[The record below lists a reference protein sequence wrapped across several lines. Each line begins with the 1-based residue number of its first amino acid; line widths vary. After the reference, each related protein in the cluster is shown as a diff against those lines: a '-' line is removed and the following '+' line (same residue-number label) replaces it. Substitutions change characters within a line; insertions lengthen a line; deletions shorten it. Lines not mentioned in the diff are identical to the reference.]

1 MSYINV
7 SGAGEF
13 ATLSIAVE
21 SGMTNP
27 LAIPALQEIGISN
40 SNGVFRFKTL
50 NSTSESAVLTP
61 ATNQIT
67 LSVVV
72 DGAAMFGD
80 GAGDTTAADKG
91 LFKLSND
98 KVRIYFLI
106 NMGGGSGNTVSGTG
120 FLSGLTMSVTPDQ
133 PLWTSPLTIEVD
145 GNYLI
150 ND

>member
-21 SGMTNP
+21 SGMTTP
-27 LAIPALQEIGISN
+27 LAIPALQEIGVSN

-72 DGAAMFGD
+72 DQAAMFGD
-80 GAGDTTAADKG
+80 GASDTTAADKG

-98 KVRIYFLI
+98 KIRIYFELD
-106 NMGGGSGNTVSGTG
+106 MGGNSGNIISGTG
-120 FLSGLTMSVTPDQ
+120 FLAGLTMSVTPDQ

-145 GNYLI
+145 GNYTVA
-150 ND
+150 

>member
-13 ATLSIAVE
+13 ATLSISVA
-21 SGMTNP
+21 SDMSSP

-61 ATNQIT
+61 ATNQVT
-67 LSVVV
+67 LSVIV
-72 DGAAMFGD
+72 DQAAMFGD
-80 GAGDTTAADKG
+80 GAGDTTAVDKG

-98 KVRIYFLI
+98 KVRVYFEI
-106 NMGGGSGNTVSGTG
+106 DMGGDSGNTVSGTG
-120 FLSGLTMSVTPDQ
+120 FLSGLTMNVTPDQ
-133 PLWTSPLTIEVD
+133 PLWTAPLTIEVD
-145 GNYLI
+145 GNYTLG
-150 ND
+150 

>member
-13 ATLSIAVE
+13 ATLSIALD
-21 SGMTNP
+21 SGMTTP
-27 LAIPALQEIGISN
+27 LSIPALQEIGVSN

-50 NSTSESAVLTP
+50 DSTSESAVLTP

-72 DGAAMFGD
+72 DQAAMFGD
-80 GAGDTTAADKG
+80 GAGDTTAVDKG

-98 KVRIYFLI
+98 KVQIYFELD
-106 NMGGGSGNTVSGTG
+106 MGGNSGNTISGKG
-120 FLSGLTMSVTPDQ
+120 FLAGLTMSVTPDQ
-133 PLWTSPLTIEVD
+133 PLWTAPLTIEVD
-145 GNYLI
+145 GNYTLA
-150 ND
+150 

>member
-27 LAIPALQEIGISN
+27 LAIPALQEIGVSN

-72 DGAAMFGD
+72 DQAAMFGD

-98 KVRIYFLI
+98 KIRIYFELD
-106 NMGGGSGNTVSGTG
+106 MGGNSGNTISGTG
-120 FLSGLTMSVTPDQ
+120 FLAGLTMSVTPDQ

-145 GNYLI
+145 GNYTVA
-150 ND
+150 